1 MKFSFASLISLDITK
16 ACNLRC
22 MHCYNNSGVVSSHAL
37 GAEEL
42 RSAVKQIAQLR
53 PQTLCLC
60 GGEPLLSPYF
70 EELLALA
77 RPHVFNL
84 NIVSNGWL
92 IDDARANRLVE
103 LGVDMVQISLDGAF
117 PWQHDS
123 LRGTIGAFDR
133 AVSAIKNLKAAGIK
147 QLAVSMLPSRLT
159 WHTLYEYFSLCED
172 LEVDVIRM
180 MLFVPQGRGAKEG
193 RRLFL
198 NEEETFALQRSLQR
212 LKRDYHGKLMVEW
225 DDPVGTGHLLNGK
238 LAAGIPPMVV
248 SISADGDIRSEL
260 YAPVKLGN
268 LRERPLRDIL
278 LDFAIHEKELADA
291 AQRVHSLYDL
301 EVEQ

>member
-16 ACNLRC
+16 ACNLHC
-22 MHCYNNSGVVSSHAL
+22 IHCYNNSGMVSSQAL

-42 RSAVKQIAQLR
+42 RSVVKQIAKLR

-60 GGEPLLSPYF
+60 GGEPLLSPYL
-70 EELLALA
+70 EELLILA

-92 IDDARANRLVE
+92 IDGEKANRLVE

-123 LRGTIGAFDR
+123 LRGAVGAFDR
-133 AVSAIKNLKAAGIK
+133 AVSAIKNLKAAEIEH
-147 QLAVSMLPSRLT
+147 LAVSMLPSRLT
-159 WHTLYEYFSLCED
+159 WHTLDEYFSLCET
-172 LEVDVIRM
+172 LGVDVIRIM
-180 MLFVPQGRGAKEG
+180 PFVPQGRGAKEG

-198 NEEETFALQRSLQR
+198 NEGETFVLQRSLQR
-212 LKRDYHGKLMVEW
+212 LKRDYRGKLMVEW
-225 DDPVGTGHLLNGK
+225 DDPVSTGRLLNGK

-248 SISADGDIRSEL
+248 SISAEGDIRSEL

-278 LDFAIHEKELADA
+278 LDFAVHDKDLTDA

-301 EVEQ
+301 EVE